1 MIAMPYA
8 PDAWTKISAA
18 TSAVFSRDGKT
29 VYHLRGVGLP
39 QVWAMDR
46 DGAHARQ
53 LSFHGE
59 KVAFLRRSPTDER
72 LIWGI
77 DAGGDELQQFHML
90 EPGKG
95 VRALTANPEA
105 IHDFGAWSPD
115 GARVAYATNDRDAR
129 FHDICVLD
137 LESGG
142 RIRIHEGTGILSVSN
157 WKSDGSLLVMMEDYS
172 SIDQRLW
179 LLDPQTGAA
188 RMLARPSATRYSGVR
203 FVADGGLM
211 GITDHGGV
219 AFMRLCR
226 IDARSGDVTEVF
238 APEGRD
244 VEMYAISPDGALL
257 ATVENDRGYALL
269 RVGPIGGER
278 PAVAGV
284 PTGIVS
290 ELAWAPDSAS
300 LAFTAQG
307 PTAPPGL
314 FLWQGGAVTA
324 MAVPD
329 PLAGSG
335 IARHDLV
342 GFDLVS
348 WTSFDGLAIPGWY
361 ALPKGPRPEAGYP
374 AVVWVHGG
382 PAAQTRANFRA
393 DMQMLLD
400 QGFAVLMPN
409 MRGSTGYGRAYLEAD
424 EVGKR
429 PDMMQDLAAG
439 RAWLAAQPGIDP
451 QRIGIMGQSYGGWV
465 VLAAVTMQPALW
477 KAAVNY
483 YGIADFVTLLERTG
497 KWRRDHR
504 AREYGFPETDG
515 ALFQE
520 ISPIH
525 GVGNVVAPLLVLHGD
540 RDPRVPMYESDQF
553 VAAMEARQKKVRYEK
568 FEYAGHGFIRP
579 EHRTRVYHAVASH
592 FRDWL

>member
-1 MIAMPYA
+1 MIAMPHA

-18 TSAVFSRDGKT
+18 TTAVFSRDGGT
-29 VYHLRGVGLP
+29 IYHLRGVGLP

-46 DGAHARQ
+46 DGGNARQ
-53 LSFHGE
+53 LSFHSE

-77 DAGGDELQQFHML
+77 DAGGDELQQFQML
-90 EPGKG
+90 EPGKAL
-95 VRALTANPEA
+95 RALTANPEA
-105 IHDFGAWSPD
+105 IHDFGAWSAD

-137 LESGG
+137 IESGG
-142 RIRIHEGTGILSVSN
+142 RIRVYEGTGILSVSA
-157 WKSDGSLLVMMEDYS
+157 WKSDGAVLVMMEDYS
-172 SIDQRLW
+172 SIDQRIW
-179 LLDPQTGAA
+179 LLDPRTGAA
-188 RMLARPSATRYSGVR
+188 RMVARPSPTRYSGVR

-219 AFMRLCR
+219 EFMRLCR
-226 IDARSGDVTEVF
+226 IDAQSGAVTEVF
-238 APEGRD
+238 APQGRD
-244 VEMYAISPDGALL
+244 VEGFAISPDGAWL
-257 ATVENDRGYALL
+257 ATIENDRGYAVL
-269 RVGPIGGER
+269 RVGPLGGER
-278 PAVAGV
+278 PAVSGV
-284 PTGIVS
+284 PVGIVS

-314 FLWQGGAVTA
+314 FVWQGGVVTA
-324 MAVPD
+324 LAVPD

-335 IARHDLV
+335 IAGPDLV
-342 GFDLVS
+342 GFDLVG

-361 ALPKGPRPEAGYP
+361 ARPKGPQPAAGYP

-382 PAAQTRANFRA
+382 PASQTRANFRA
-393 DMQMLLD
+393 DMQLLLD

-424 EVGKR
+424 EVEKR
-429 PDMMQDLAAG
+429 PDMMKDLAAG
-439 RAWLAAQPGIDP
+439 RAWLAGQPGIDP
-451 QRIGIMGQSYGGWV
+451 ARIGIMGQSYGGWV
-465 VLAAVTMQPALW
+465 VLAAVTMQPDLW

-540 RDPRVPMYESDQF
+540 RDPRVPMHESDQF
-553 VAAMEARQKKVRYEK
+553 VAAMEERQKKVRYEK
-568 FEYAGHGFIRP
+568 FDYAGHGFIRP
-579 EHRTRVYHAVASH
+579 EHRTRVYHAVAEH